1 MSEESRKAKP
11 GDAPRLPK
19 NDASAK
25 QLDKLL
31 RRWPYEFGEVSARIA
46 RGADGREV
54 IQMRV
59 DLGVLQMEVENRPDG
74 DIPMGERTF
83 YDALLTMAF
92 EEGDAFSLDMGMQVE
107 VDREFMQFYHR
118 RIAWLALREF
128 DRAVA
133 DADHTLALM
142 DFSTAHAP
150 DEEWADQHEQY
161 RPFVLFHRTQALAL
175 SRLEQAEPALAVE
188 AIRAGLKSIQEVF
201 VRHEIADEFE
211 SDELVMKLREMKR
224 SLVDHYEVEP
234 SLSEQLAEAIAREQY
249 ERAANL
255 RDEIARRGC

>member
-1 MSEESRKAKP
+1 MPDDPRKRKP

-31 RRWPYEFGEVSARIA
+31 RRWPYEFGEVSARMA
-46 RGADGREV
+46 RGADGREL
-54 IQMRV
+54 IQMRI
-59 DLGVLQMEVENRPDG
+59 DLGVLQMEVEGRPDG
-74 DIPMGERTF
+74 EMPMGAATF

-92 EEGDAFSLDMGMQVE
+92 EDGDRFELNPALQVE

-118 RIAWLALREF
+118 RIAWLALRQF
-128 DRAVA
+128 DNAVK
-133 DADHTLALM
+133 DAEHTLSLM

-175 SRLEQAEPALAVE
+175 SRLERAEPAGAVE
-188 AIRAGLKSIQEVF
+188 AIRGGLKSIHEVF
-201 VRHEIADEFE
+201 ARHEIADEFE

-224 SLVDHYEVEP
+224 SLVDHYDVEP
-234 SLSEQLAEAIAREQY
+234 PLSEQLAEAIAREQY
-249 ERAANL
+249 ERAAHI
-255 RDEIARRGC
+255 RDEIARRSL